1 MLLNADAATGASEA
15 IREEDFFRHAH
26 RKVFAAITTIVQR
39 KSEADLVTV
48 QAELMDAGTLDA
60 IGGPVYLAGLVDG
73 VPKSVN
79 WPHYAEIMRELK
91 ARRDLIFYAAKVTS
105 AAYSGED
112 DSTTIRQHADEWL
125 FEVGTP
131 AKTEELV
138 PQDKA
143 FHSFIESLAVRVER
157 KDELLGY
164 STGIRAID
172 DFTAGMVPQELTVL
186 AAGTGGGKSALALN
200 IATAIA
206 RAGGTVL
213 YFSMEMTRDELEFR
227 MASTAAGVPL
237 FKIRKGW
244 LSESELSRIGIEMSK
259 TSEMPLYIDESLDL
273 TIRELRARTR
283 KAARAGK
290 LSLVVVDYFQ
300 LLTPIKRKDGR
311 RDAEF
316 AEMSRGCK
324 KLSREFKV
332 PVLLLSQLSRGDKQR
347 RRPELWD
354 LKETSALE
362 QDADNVWFLYHPG
375 DNDNEG
381 NVELLVR
388 KARSGPTG
396 DVKLC
401 FEKNILRFYDPET
414 QGAYLEPMPAPLPL

>member
-1 MLLNADAATGASEA
+1 MSAEAAIGAVETV
-15 IREEDFFRHAH
+15 REDDFFRYAH
-26 RKVFAAITTIVQR
+26 KQVFMGMVKVVERTRALDVVT
-39 KSEADLVTV
+39 LVN
-48 QAELMDAGTLDA
+48 ELRTSGS
-60 IGGPVYLAGLVDG
+60 IEGVGGPSYISALMDG
-73 VPKSVN
+73 VPRSVN
-79 WPHYAEIMRELK
+79 WPYYADIMRELRG
-91 ARRDLIFYAAKVTS
+91 RRDLIYYANKVSS

-112 DSTTIRQHADEWL
+112 DSATVRQHADEWL

-131 AKTEELV
+131 AKSDELV

-143 FHSFIESLAVRVER
+143 FHSFIESLALRCEKR
-157 KDELLGY
+157 DELLGA
-164 STGIRAID
+164 STGIKAID

-200 IATAIA
+200 IATSIA
-206 RAGGTVL
+206 KAGGTVL
-213 YFSMEMTRDELEFR
+213 YFSMEMTREELEFR
-227 MASTAAGVPL
+227 IASTSSGVPL

-244 LSESELSRIGIEMSK
+244 LTENELSRIGVEMAR
-259 TSEMPLYIDESLDL
+259 TSEMPLFIDENLDL
-273 TIRELRARTR
+273 TVRELRARTR
-283 KAARAGK
+283 KAARTGK

-362 QDADNVWFLYHPG
+362 QDADQVWFLYHE
-375 DNDNEG
+375 NDTDG
-381 NVELLVR
+381 KVELLVR

-396 DVKLC
+396 TVELM
-401 FEKNILRFYDPET
+401 FEKHIVRFYDPQT
-414 QGAYLEPMPAPLPL
+414 QGAYMEPMQAPLMPT

>member
-1 MLLNADAATGASEA
+1 MSAEAAIGAVETV
-15 IREEDFFRHAH
+15 REDDFFRYAH
-26 RKVFAAITTIVQR
+26 KKVFMGMVKVVERTRALDVVT
-39 KSEADLVTV
+39 LVN
-48 QAELMDAGTLDA
+48 ELRTAGS
-60 IGGPVYLAGLVDG
+60 IEGVGGPSYISALMDG
-73 VPKSVN
+73 VPRSVN
-79 WPHYAEIMRELK
+79 WPYYADIMRELRG
-91 ARRDLIFYAAKVTS
+91 RRDLIFYANKVSS
-105 AAYSGED
+105 AAYSGEE
-112 DSTTIRQHADEWL
+112 DSATVRQHADEWL

-131 AKTEELV
+131 GKSDDLV
-138 PQDKA
+138 SQNQALSA
-143 FHSFIESLAVRVER
+143 FLDSLEVRLQKR
-157 KDELLGY
+157 DELLGV
-164 STGIRAID
+164 STGIKALD

-200 IATAIA
+200 IAKSISK
-206 RAGGTVL
+206 AGGTVL
-213 YFSMEMTRDELEFR
+213 YFSMEMTREELQFR
-227 MASTAAGVPL
+227 LASTEAGVPL

-244 LSESELSRIGIEMSK
+244 LTENELSRVCVEMSK
-259 TSEMPLYIDESLDL
+259 MSDIPLYIDETLDL
-273 TIRELRARTR
+273 TVRELRARTR

-324 KLSREFKV
+324 KLAREFNV

-362 QDADNVWFLYHPG
+362 QDADSVWFLYHET
-375 DNDNEG
+375 DTEG
-381 NVELLVR
+381 KVELLVR

-396 DVKLC
+396 AVELM
-401 FEKNILRFYDPET
+401 FEKHILRFYDPLT
-414 QGAYLEPMPAPLPL
+414 QGSFMEPMQAPLMPT